1 MYWSGEEKKQE
12 KNKKNVRKCEGGR
25 VEIKLETAKD
35 RTKIGWK
42 MKEKD

>member
-1 MYWSGEEKKQE
+1 MRMENRCIEVERKKKQE

-35 RTKIGWK
+35 RTKIG
-42 MKEKD
+42 